1 MTSIDVRTLPVGQLT
16 PAEYNPRKLLGPT
29 DKAYR
34 KLRRSIERFGLV
46 EPLVWNEHTGR
57 VVGGHLRLQ
66 ILKEL
71 GVQEVPV
78 SVVQLTD
85 AEERALNVVL
95 NNREAQGR
103 YDADK
108 LTVLLEELKPL
119 PELADTGFSL
129 ETLRLLTYQP
139 DETLA
144 PAEEIDRVEVVLVMS
159 GKRFDEV
166 SGRLNAVVA
175 ELDVEC
181 HIRRG

>member
-1 MTSIDVRTLPVGQLT
+1 MTPIDVRTLPVGQLT
-16 PAEYNPRKLLGPT
+16 PAEYNPRKPLGPT
-29 DKAYR
+29 DKPYR
-34 KLRRSIERFGLV
+34 KLKRSLERFGLV
-46 EPLVWNEHTGR
+46 EPLVWNERTGR

-108 LTVLLEELKPL
+108 LAVLLEELKPL

-144 PAEEIDRVEVVLVMS
+144 PAEEIDRVEVVLVMN
-159 GKRFDEV
+159 GRRFEEV

-175 ELDVEC
+175 ELDLEC